1 MLGQKEICENLKIS
15 EAEYWQIAD
24 NWKHYSWAI
33 GDETN
38 QKVQTV
44 IMCDYTYQDEDSG
57 KITTEY
63 LLVNITKHQVE
74 YRISAMDDDSWDAFI
89 DMIEGLANVDIN
101 LVPINNTPNILST
114 DYITDHDPT
123 FAW

>member
-15 EAEYWQIAD
+15 EVEYWQIAD

-44 IMCDYTYQDEDSG
+44 IMCDYTYQDEDTG

-114 DYITDHDPT
+114 DYIT
-123 FAW
+123 ANYM